1 MNTLVVPPLSLF
13 VLAAVGLLLARWRRR
28 TGIAVMAAS
37 AVLLVLLSTPL
48 VSGAL
53 RRSLERAE
61 PLAAADLERPAQAI
75 VVLGGDL
82 ETRAPEYG
90 GVTVGALTLE
100 RVRYAAWLQR
110 RSGEPL
116 LTTGGSLRE
125 GTPPLAT
132 LMADVLREE
141 MGASV
146 RWVESRARNTWE
158 NAERSAAMLEADGVT
173 RIHLVTHAWHMPR
186 ARRCFEELGL
196 EVVPAPTGFRAGP
209 RAVLGELL
217 PSSRAL
223 RESALA
229 LHEWI
234 GLAWYGMRHY

>member
-28 TGIAVMAAS
+28 TGIAVTVISAA
-37 AVLLVLLSTPL
+37 LLVLLSTPL
-48 VSGAL
+48 VSGIL
-53 RRSLERAE
+53 RRSLEDAA
-61 PLAAADLERPAQAI
+61 PLGAADLARPAQAI

-100 RVRYAAWLQR
+100 RVRYAAWLHR
-110 RSGEPL
+110 RTGEPL

-125 GTPPLAT
+125 GTPALAA

-146 RWVESRARNTWE
+146 RWVEASARNTWE
-158 NAERSAAMLEADGVT
+158 NAERSAAMLAADGIT
-173 RIHLVTHAWHMPR
+173 RVRLVTHAWHMPR
-186 ARRCFEELGL
+186 ARRCFEEFGL

-209 RAVLGELL
+209 RVDLGEIL

-234 GLAWYGMRHY
+234 GLAWYGLRHF